1 MKNWQE
7 QFEEWLKELV
17 PFGAVEK
24 YVQLTLDKQRN
35 TIRARIF
42 TDSHQYQISAGETY
56 LGCGASSR
64 KWRAGEDWHRGNDRH
79 DGPFCRE
86 TWDKIVRDI
95 LRYELTK
102 LEVHD
107 ASCVEESQAPVSV
120 TP

>member
-17 PFGAVEK
+17 PFGRLGE
-24 YVQLTLDKQRN
+24 YVQFLYDEKRT
-35 TIRARIF
+35 RARIF

-86 TWDKIVRDI
+86 TWDAIVRDI
-95 LRYELTK
+95 LRYELVK
-102 LEVHD
+102 LEVRE
-107 ASCVEESQAPVSV
+107 ASQPVPETV
-120 TP
+120 AAQVD

>member
-17 PFGAVEK
+17 PFGRLGE
-24 YVQLTLDKQRN
+24 YVQFLYDEKRT
-35 TIRARIF
+35 RARIF

-86 TWDKIVRDI
+86 TWDEIVRDI
-95 LRYELTK
+95 LRYELVK
-102 LEVHD
+102 LELRKP
-107 ASCVEESQAPVSV
+107 SQPVPDETV
-120 TP
+120 AAKG